1 MVFTTIPFSMMGY
14 AQAAE
19 DAPVEV
25 NVTKTDPSSGEIAVF
40 IHGVEN
46 AEETKGDNSNYK
58 IAVKGVRSETSVN
71 VYVSGEITTTT
82 GDNVV
87 YSPSESSAGAGTIS
101 IKKEWANNQS
111 SWIAIALGVDAEP
124 SDAEKNEIKE
134 GIKNS
139 AQRNLKY
146 NGKQQDLMSSYS
158 QEGWTIAYSL
168 EENGTFDSAVPKGTN
183 AQEYTVYFKATKD
196 GYAAYIDNI
205 KVSIAKQTI
214 ENGLYFREETQ
225 EIIYDIANPGDKLQE
240 AMKSDQHSDF
250 DSATITYRVK
260 KESTNTAGVE
270 VTDPKSRDISRILR
284 LERLR

>member
-1 MVFTTIPFSMMGY
+1 MQ
-14 AQAAE
+14 QAAE

-168 EENGTFDSAVPKGTN
+168 EENGTFDSAVPKGT
-183 AQEYTVYFKATKD
+183 KHKSIP
-196 GYAAYIDNI
+196 YISKPRRMDMLLI
-205 KVSIAKQTI
+205 
-214 ENGLYFREETQ
+214 
-225 EIIYDIANPGDKLQE
+225 
-240 AMKSDQHSDF
+240 
-250 DSATITYRVK
+250 
-260 KESTNTAGVE
+260 
-270 VTDPKSRDISRILR
+270 
-284 LERLR
+284 